1 MQAARRVRGF
11 RTVKCLCAVDGL
23 LFLFNSDAVWKR
35 KVLLLSVPDQRP
47 AVDMAADTL
56 LHHLP
61 PVEFQTRVHRL
72 HSPGS

>member
-1 MQAARRVRGF
+1 MGPRGF
-11 RTVKCLCAVDGL
+11 SNHLCTIKF
-23 LFLFNSDAVWKR
+23 LFAINSFLFCFNSDAVWKR

-61 PVEFQTRVHRL
+61 PVEF
-72 HSPGS
+72 